1 MLLTSYWY
9 WHRVLK
15 RLMVFR
21 VKSGSRAND
30 WSQSSARPNVPR
42 RRFTDA
48 LPAFGLV
55 CLVLSLCGVSGCGQ
69 GDTTSSVRDGDAAI
83 ELADIEAK
91 VAAFCGDCHAVP
103 PPDSFPR
110 HAWGDEVELGFR
122 FYIESGR
129 TDLVAPPM
137 NEVIE
142 YYQSRAP
149 EELVLP
155 IPDEAIDGAG
165 IRFERTEIPFPHTS
179 PVFPAV
185 SHIRWIPSRSD
196 GEPRLVFCDMSAG
209 EVRGLALDGPSPE
222 PRLLA
227 AVPHPDHVE
236 PCDLDGDGF
245 DDLVVADLGSFPPE
259 DHDRGR
265 VMWLRGGVENDGTA
279 VVLLDGLGRVADVQP
294 ADFDRDDDLDLVV
307 AEFGWRTT
315 GRLLMLEQVRT
326 QEPTPQFRVHV
337 LDDRHG
343 TIHTPVVDLDND
355 GHLDFVALISQ
366 ELEMVVAFLNRGDGS
381 FEKKLIFAAEDP
393 SFGSSGI
400 QVVDFDG
407 DGDSDVVYTNGDTLD
422 SFFAKPYH
430 GIHWLENRGTFPFQH
445 HVLTELPGVVR
456 ALAVDMDG
464 DEDLDVVACAFLP
477 NRLLRGRSRREYDSL
492 IWLERVG
499 PDRFVRRCL
508 ELSDH
513 GHMSLEVG
521 DFNRDGRTDLAVGGF
536 DERNLPHQTWLS
548 LWWGKGD
555 DAE

>member
-1 MLLTSYWY
+1 MNSILAKNLFSFGTVSDLAMLSCIG
-9 WHRVLK
+9 
-15 RLMVFR
+15 MF
-21 VKSGSRAND
+21 
-30 WSQSSARPNVPR
+30 
-42 RRFTDA
+42 
-48 LPAFGLV
+48 
-55 CLVLSLCGVSGCGQ
+55 LCGTCGCGQ
-69 GDTTSSVRDGDAAI
+69 GTTPTPVREDVASVDDAEIAS
-83 ELADIEAK
+83 K
-91 VAAFCGDCHAVP
+91 VVAFCGDCHAVP

-129 TDLVAPPM
+129 TDLVEPPM
-137 NEVIE
+137 NEVIK

-155 IPDEAIDGAG
+155 IPGEASDGAG
-165 IRFERTEIPFPHTS
+165 IHFERTEVPFPHTR

-185 SHIRWIPSRSD
+185 SHIRWLPLRRD
-196 GEPRLVFCDMSAG
+196 GKPNLVFCDMSAG
-209 EVRGLALDGPSPE
+209 EVRGLALDDPSHE

-236 PCDLDGDGF
+236 SCDLDGDGVE
-245 DDLVVADLGSFPPE
+245 DLVVADLGSFPPE

-265 VMWLRGGVENDGTA
+265 VVWLRGGAQNDGSP

-294 ADFDRDDDLDLVV
+294 ADFDRDGDLDLVV

-315 GRLLMLEQVRT
+315 GRLLMLKQVST

-343 TIHTPVVDLDND
+343 TIHTPVVDLNHD

-366 ELEMVVAFLNRGDGS
+366 ELEMILGFLNRGDGS

-400 QVVDFDG
+400 HVVDFDG
-407 DGDSDVVYTNGDTLD
+407 DGDADVVYTNGDTLD

-430 GIHWLENRGTFPFQH
+430 GIHWLENQGTFPFEQ
-445 HVLTELPGVVR
+445 HVLTKLPGVVR

-464 DEDLDVVACAFLP
+464 DDDLDVVACAYLP
-477 NRLLRGRSRREYDSL
+477 NRLLRGRSRRAYDTL

-499 PDRFVRRCL
+499 PDRFLRRCL
-508 ELSDH
+508 ERSDH

-521 DFNRDGRTDLAVGGF
+521 DFNRDGRTDLAVGSF
-536 DERNLPHQTWLS
+536 DETNSPDQSWLTVWS
-548 LWWGKGD
+548 GVSIGQ
-555 DAE
+555 